1 MKLSMGE
8 PGGAKPE
15 SGKKGSARAFLCQK
29 DDVRIS

>member
-15 SGKKGSARAFLCQK
+15 TGKKALSQGR
-29 DDVRIS
+29 VEGMM